1 MPEAK
6 PCVVP
11 GLSIFT
17 EANSARNVDENF
29 PQVDPVAI
37 RRPCKVI
44 REVYSLR
51 VQSAVSTLILC
62 MSEISRHGLA
72 AAFFAIA
79 TVVSAGI
86 PPHRLK
92 PQGHAHPDSKA
103 KSASSA
109 QLRICCG

>member
-17 EANSARNVDENF
+17 WANSARNVVENF

-44 REVYSLR
+44 RGVYSLR
-51 VQSAVSTLILC
+51 MQNAASTLNPC

-72 AAFFAIA
+72 AAFLL
-79 TVVSAGI
+79 S
-86 PPHRLK
+86 RLLFL
-92 PQGHAHPDSKA
+92 PGSRHID
-103 KSASSA
+103 
-109 QLRICCG
+109 

>member
-6 PCVVP
+6 PCVVQ

-29 PQVDPVAI
+29 RQVDPVAI

-44 REVYSLR
+44 RGVYSLR
-51 VQSAVSTLILC
+51 MQNAVTTSMSC

-72 AAFFAIA
+72 AAFLL
-79 TVVSAGI
+79 S
-86 PPHRLK
+86 RLLLL
-92 PQGHAHPDSKA
+92 PGSRHID
-103 KSASSA
+103 
-109 QLRICCG
+109 